1 MAWPALAE
9 PTALAGQGQAVITV
23 LPAGNREV
31 PANITLRDIQ
41 LKLKNREST
50 ATGLVPLRGGN
61 DDLELVILID
71 DGSQPTLGQQLSY
84 IGDFIRSLP
93 ATAKVAVGYMNHG
106 QAGLT
111 GPLSA
116 DHELAIR
123 TLRIP
128 AGLPAS
134 SGSPYF
140 CLSDLAKHWPGSDP
154 DARREVLMI
163 TSGVDYY
170 EPRFDPTNIYV
181 QSSIKDSVRSGLV
194 IYSIYWRNRGG
205 GPHHDSL
212 GNAGQNYLLQVTE
225 ATGGTAYWQGTSN
238 PVSLR
243 PFLNDLSWRLQN
255 QYRLSFDSSLK
266 GNSEIQF
273 MSLKV
278 GGPAAKV
285 YAPQQ
290 VYVRRTAGD

>member
-1 MAWPALAE
+1 MNMVQKAVCFAVGAALMAWPALAE

-140 CLSDLAKHWPGSDP
+140 CLSDL
-154 DARREVLMI
+154 
-163 TSGVDYY
+163 
-170 EPRFDPTNIYV
+170 
-181 QSSIKDSVRSGLV
+181 
-194 IYSIYWRNRGG
+194 
-205 GPHHDSL
+205 
-212 GNAGQNYLLQVTE
+212 
-225 ATGGTAYWQGTSN
+225 
-238 PVSLR
+238 
-243 PFLNDLSWRLQN
+243 
-255 QYRLSFDSSLK
+255 
-266 GNSEIQF
+266 
-273 MSLKV
+273 
-278 GGPAAKV
+278 
-285 YAPQQ
+285 
-290 VYVRRTAGD
+290 